1 MQSRNETLIKA
12 LHGSIEPL
20 SEIPALLKDRDIYD
34 DTGHVDC
41 DFMMAL
47 LEFMSDLMTIEN
59 NAMKALQNMLGIDE
73 QPAGKASKEDTGAK
87 WSADEILKHC
97 TLKDNMLK
105 LPPTQFNKQSYA
117 EAKKRIEE
125 AGGEWVG
132 GKIQAFRFPF
142 DANRVFNQLHTTGR
156 CNLAQEFQFFETPA
170 EVADLL
176 VSLVGG
182 IRDTDDVLEPS
193 AGRGALVKAIHR
205 SCPSVIVDCYELMP
219 ENREILH
226 GISGVRIKGE
236 NFITECHDTY
246 SLIIA
251 NPPFSNNQ
259 DVDHTMKMYEL
270 LRTGGRMAVICSSH
284 WKIGSEKKCAE
295 FREWLQNVGAEV
307 LDVKEGAFKE
317 SGTGIKTTMIS
328 IIKHYSET
336 LF

>member
-105 LPPTQFNKQSYA
+105 LPPTQFNKQSYV
-117 EAKKRIEE
+117 EVKKRIEE

-142 DANRVFNQLHTTGR
+142 DASRVFNQLHTTGR
-156 CNLAQEFQFFETPA
+156 CNLAQEFQFFE
-170 EVADLL
+170 
-176 VSLVGG
+176 
-182 IRDTDDVLEPS
+182 
-193 AGRGALVKAIHR
+193 
-205 SCPSVIVDCYELMP
+205 
-219 ENREILH
+219 
-226 GISGVRIKGE
+226 
-236 NFITECHDTY
+236 
-246 SLIIA
+246 
-251 NPPFSNNQ
+251 
-259 DVDHTMKMYEL
+259 
-270 LRTGGRMAVICSSH
+270 
-284 WKIGSEKKCAE
+284 
-295 FREWLQNVGAEV
+295 
-307 LDVKEGAFKE
+307 AF
-317 SGTGIKTTMIS
+317 
-328 IIKHYSET
+328 
-336 LF
+336 